1 MTTIVA
7 NRTLVQAVNDALRC
21 ALERDPQVMLL
32 GEDIGKNGGVYRATE
47 GLMEAFGEDR
57 VVDTPL
63 SEAGI
68 LGAAVGLSANGYRP
82 VPEIQFM
89 AFIYPGFEQIVSH
102 IARIRTRSR
111 GRFHAPLVVR
121 VPFGGRIR
129 APELHSDSTE
139 TFFAHTPGLMVVA
152 PSNPYDA
159 KGLLLGAIE
168 SNDPVIFLEP
178 MRIYRAFR
186 AEVPD
191 EYYTVPL
198 GQAKVVTEG
207 RDVTVISWG
216 TLVRETEA
224 VTRKLEQEHGWKIE
238 LIDLRTLSP
247 WDEETVFASVNK
259 TGRAVIV
266 HEAVSHL
273 GLGAELAAR
282 IGEECLLQLE
292 APIARVGSFDVP
304 PPLFGLEDLHAPT
317 AQRIAQAITQVMT
330 F

>member
-1 MTTIVA
+1 MA
-7 NRTLVQAVNDALRC
+7 NRTLVQAVCDALRT
-21 ALERDPQVMLL
+21 AMERDERVMLL

-47 GLMEAFGEDR
+47 GLMEAYGEHR

-68 LGAAVGLSANGYRP
+68 LGASVGLAANGYRP

-102 IARIRTRSR
+102 IARIRMRSR
-111 GRFHAPLVVR
+111 SRFTAPMVIR

-139 TFFAHTPGLMVVA
+139 TFFAHTPGLKVVA

-159 KGLLLGAIE
+159 KGLLLAAIE

-186 AEVPD
+186 MEVPD
-191 EYYTVPL
+191 DYYTVPL
-198 GQAKVVTEG
+198 GQASVVKDGT
-207 RDVTVISWG
+207 DATVISWG
-216 TLVRETEA
+216 TLVRETES
-224 VTRKLEQEHGWKIE
+224 VIRRLEQEQGWNIE

-247 WDEETVFASVNK
+247 WDEETVFASVNR

-292 APIARVGSFDVP
+292 APVVRVGSFDVP

-317 AQRIAQAITQVMT
+317 AERIANGITQVMT